1 MSQSRP
7 GRVRGLAVAVV
18 VAGLAV
24 PFLASTGS
32 AETVARQVA
41 RQVARPAAQ
50 PAAAAAAVLKCDVRT
65 APKHPIAFTPALRDA
80 AARHTEGQGVLLLEN
95 CTSPSG
101 TITDIKSGRLEVSG
115 SATASCRGV
124 ADLTATGTATWRNGQ
139 GTSVGTSTLTA
150 SHPGSATLADNL
162 LSGTVASG
170 RLKGRTFSGSGTMTS
185 DLNQCT
191 TAAGF
196 TQLTGT
202 GQISFT

>member
-7 GRVRGLAVAVV
+7 HRVRGLAVAVV

-32 AETVARQVA
+32 AETVAR
-41 RQVARPAAQ
+41 PAAPPAAA
-50 PAAAAAAVLKCDVRT
+50 PAAAATAVLKCDVRT
-65 APKHPIAFTPALRDA
+65 APQHPIVFTPALRDA

-101 TITDIKSGRLEVSG
+101 TITDIRSGRLEVSG
-115 SATASCRGV
+115 SATASCRSV
-124 ADLTATGTATWRNGQ
+124 ADLAATGNVTWRNGQ

-162 LSGTVASG
+162 LSGTVAAG
-170 RLKGRTFSGSGTMTS
+170 RLKGRSFSGTGTMTS

-191 TAAGF
+191 TPAGF